1 MNNPV
6 NDFLESFNKNYVALS
21 IGTKGSG
28 KTYLMLKYLK
38 FAMKNN
44 IYDQYVLIL
53 PMFEMEQNGSYKF
66 INIKDPIMFVFET
79 YNEVITANLMK
90 QQVKEKNDKKKVF
103 YVIDDASGEDV
114 FHIDESLR
122 HLITSIRHFNVCLW
136 MCIHSASGI
145 LSPFI
150 RQQTDILFLSKIT
163 NFKLLKNIYE
173 EFLSLMDDYV
183 GNDGHKHFI
192 ESFIKLHKE
201 KYQVIYMNIRT
212 GLIDYNVAKWEF
224 NNLTLNNIS
233 NGEKQ

>member
-1 MNNPV
+1 MSNKII
-6 NDFLESFNKNYVALS
+6 DFIHSFNKNYVVLS

-28 KTYLMLKYLK
+28 KTFLMLKYLK
-38 FAMKNN
+38 FSLKHNL
-44 IYDQYVLIL
+44 YDQYILIL

-66 INIKDPIMFVFET
+66 INPKDKKIFVFES

-90 QQVKEKNDKKKVF
+90 QQVKEKEDKKKVL

-122 HLITSIRHFNVCLW
+122 HLITSIRHFNVGLW

-163 NFKLLKNIYE
+163 NYKLLKNIYE
-173 EFLSLMDDYV
+173 EFLSLMGDYV
-183 GNDGHKHFI
+183 HSDGHRVFI
-192 ESFIKLHKE
+192 DKFINLHKE
-201 KYQVIYMNIRT
+201 QYQVIYMNIRT
-212 GLIDYNVAKWEF
+212 GEIDYDVAKWEF
-224 NNLTLNNIS
+224 NNITFKNINNGS
-233 NGEKQ
+233 K